1 MKTTHNKALEDL
13 KTTNSKVC
21 SISFFCFVLSL
32 LFVDSLIALF
42 SQALQGRLARL
53 KKSKQLA
60 NQRARETKR
69 DCERINERQRHLKEE
84 GKSVQQSLLHL
95 EDEEP
100 IEAPPVRYVMFEVQ
114 DIVGHYHPPLPP
126 YP

>member
-1 MKTTHNKALEDL
+1 MKATHNKALEDL
-13 KTTNSKVC
+13 KTTHCKVC
-21 SISFFCFVLSL
+21 SILFFCFVLSL
-32 LFVDSLIALF
+32 FFVDSLIALS
-42 SQALQGRLARL
+42 SQALQGRLTRL

-69 DCERINERQRHLKEE
+69 DCERINERQRHLKEKE
-84 GKSVQQSLLHL
+84 NNVKESPLHL

-100 IEAPPVRYVMFEVQ
+100 TEATPVRYVLFGVQ
-114 DIVGHYHPPLPP
+114 HIVGHYHPPLPP